1 MRQKYAHDLGTDCEN
16 GSRDAATTFPEDE
29 PQELAAAIRSLA
41 GG

>member
-1 MRQKYAHDLGTDCEN
+1 MRETYASDLRTGCEN
-16 GSRDAATTFPEDE
+16 GSREAATTFPEDE